1 MYNLYKKN
9 QTRNPKKP
17 FKYSDLMSDEED
29 IIFSSHSNDQSET
42 SEESS
47 DESED
52 DKAQSDELPNQ
63 NQEEYL
69 KIEENVEIPNYAQ
82 GEVVEDAPVVSG
94 KAKTDNM
101 PDNRSNDDES
111 SSDAF
116 SRMEKSLKKLKQ
128 ASDTHPKMTKIPESE
143 AKPGNEL
150 ISTPVME
157 DKSDKNDLSD
167 SKSDMTEYS
176 YYLIDPN
183 VEHEQQRNRTPD
195 VPEHE
200 QERLSAPD
208 VPPRKY
214 RRL

>member
-17 FKYSDLMSDEED
+17 FKYSDLMSDDEEV
-29 IIFSSHSNDQSET
+29 IFSSHSNHQSET
-42 SEESS
+42 SDDSS
-47 DESED
+47 DESEND
-52 DKAQSDELPNQ
+52 NAQSDELPNQ

-94 KAKTDNM
+94 KVKSDNISGS
-101 PDNRSNDDES
+101 RSNDE

-128 ASDTHPKMTKIPESE
+128 ASDTHPKMTKIQEPEI
-143 AKPGNEL
+143 KPGNEMV
-150 ISTPVME
+150 SMPVMK
-157 DKSDKNDLSD
+157 DKSDNDLLD

-195 VPEHE
+195 VPEQE
-200 QERLSAPD
+200 QERSSAPD